1 MIRLAQAKF
10 PDDEPA
16 VRELFLE
23 YADSLPFSLRFQNW
37 EHELA
42 NLAEEYGPPTGCLI
56 LAFEA
61 DIPAACVA
69 LRSFSESVCEMK
81 RLYVR
86 PACRGLGLGKRLA
99 RTIVAEARKLKYQRM
114 VLDTVPQM
122 TEAVALYRA
131 LGFREIPPYRFNPM
145 LGALF
150 MELTL

>member
-1 MIRLAQAKF
+1 MIRIAQAKF

-23 YADSLPFSLRFQNW
+23 YAASLPFNLRFQNW

-42 NLAEEYGPPTGCLI
+42 HLAEEYGPPSGCLI

-61 DIPAACVA
+61 KTPTACIA
-69 LRSFSESVCEMK
+69 LRRFEDGICEMK

-86 PACRGLGLGKRLA
+86 PAFRGLGLGRRLA
-99 RTIVAEARKLKYQRM
+99 QAILDEARKLQYQRM

-122 TEAVALYRA
+122 IEAITLYRS
-131 LGFREIPPYRFNPM
+131 LGFREIPPYRLNPIP
-145 LGALF
+145 GALYF
-150 MELTL
+150 EITL